1 MKTLS
6 SKLLFY
12 VKKKYTQISSEGA
25 AVYRQAVKPTA
36 L

>member
-1 MKTLS
+1 MKTFS

-25 AVYRQAVKPTA
+25 TDVISVVLTG